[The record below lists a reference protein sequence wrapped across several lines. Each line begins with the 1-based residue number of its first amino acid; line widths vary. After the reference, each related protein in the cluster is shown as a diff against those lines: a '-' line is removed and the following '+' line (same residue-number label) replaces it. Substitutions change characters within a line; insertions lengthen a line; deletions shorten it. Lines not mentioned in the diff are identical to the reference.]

1 MNICII
7 GSSGHWAYALPQLKY
22 HTVIGIAPGF
32 AAEDMT
38 GVSQTL
44 AEKGIHAPLVEDY
57 RTLLQEDTD
66 IAIVNTRFDRN
77 AQITVE
83 CLQKN
88 IFVFSEK
95 PLALDEAFLDRIQ
108 AAQKTSRAFV
118 CAMFGIRFEPWFLCM
133 RDAVKNIGQIT
144 MINAQKSYKLGTRPD
159 FYKKRQ
165 TFGGLIPW
173 VAIHAIDWIY
183 SISGLTFQSVCAV
196 SSKIGNGDY
205 DELETAALCA
215 FELENGAVASVN
227 ADYFRPSAAPTHDD
241 DRLRITAE
249 KGVIEYREGKVILI
263 DSAGRR
269 ELPLPEAQDI
279 FEQFLRRVKGEDI
292 GVSPEEGF
300 AVTRI
305 ALAARRAADTGQKIL
320 LD

>member
-1 MNICII
+1 M
-7 GSSGHWAYALPQLKY
+7 
-22 HTVIGIAPGF
+22 
-32 AAEDMT
+32 
-38 GVSQTL
+38 
-44 AEKGIHAPLVEDY
+44 
-57 RTLLQEDTD
+57 
-66 IAIVNTRFDRN
+66 
-77 AQITVE
+77 
-83 CLQKN
+83 
-88 IFVFSEK
+88 
-95 PLALDEAFLDRIQ
+95 
-108 AAQKTSRAFV
+108 
-118 CAMFGIRFEPWFLCM
+118 
-133 RDAVKNIGQIT
+133 
-144 MINAQKSYKLGTRPD
+144 
-159 FYKKRQ
+159 
-165 TFGGLIPW
+165 
-173 VAIHAIDWIY
+173 AIHAIDWIY